1 MVVCLSFCGCA
12 MFPLNHRVFVSPTA
26 CAPNKIPSVLGKA
39 ELFQQQ
45 KCRVKQYVSLHILHP
60 FLVVFPQILYHA
72 ELSGVADS
80 QDISVEMPNIQQS
93 RKACSLSRVYALMTS
108 EHHHVPSQ
116 TTKLMDSNSFLACS
130 RVGLFHCSQLTEKA
144 TAHLFS
150 GILCIACLDKLS
162 LLIFIAFHNGVL
174 A

>member
-1 MVVCLSFCGCA
+1 MVVCLLFCGCA
-12 MFPLNHRVFVSPTA
+12 MFALKHRVFVSPTA
-26 CAPNKIPSVLGKA
+26 CVPNKIPSVLTKA

-45 KCRVKQYVSLHILHP
+45 KCRVKRYVRLYVLPP
-60 FLVVFPQILYHA
+60 FLVVFHRSLTT
-72 ELSGVADS
+72 LNSDVADS
-80 QDISVEMPNIQQS
+80 QDISVGRPDIRRS
-93 RKACSLSRVYALMTS
+93 RKACGLSRVYALMTS

-130 RVGLFHCSQLTEKA
+130 RVGLFLCSQLTEKA

-162 LLIFIAFHNGVL
+162 LLIFIAFHNRVL